1 MLLVKSQK
9 KIFSK
14 HKLSPFGTS
23 LCPFFF
29 PVGIFVPFC
38 FKFGSCYVH
47 ISSIGPDPL
56 HMAGVM
62 NTFDLGLK
70 DCGLDTFGIR

>member
-1 MLLVKSQK
+1 M
-9 KIFSK
+9 
-14 HKLSPFGTS
+14 
-23 LCPFFF
+23 
-29 PVGIFVPFC
+29 FVPFLLPVDVFVRFC
-38 FKFGSCYVH
+38 VKFGSCYLLVLYHTVH

-70 DCGLDTFGIR
+70 DLWT